1 MKNEPSLPFE
11 SEMPVRPPVRDSSE
25 ADQSGKPEQRSAA
38 VLHHAD
44 PLFHKKRSFEFL
56 CADHAVFI
64 ENVGVDVGDHVYLGM
79 SGVAMCG
86 FEVTVIQLRFA
97 GRTGV
102 PLWYNVLS
110 FLFFLQF

>member
-64 ENVGVDVGDHVYLGM
+64 ENVGVDVGDHVDLRM
-79 SGVAMCG
+79 AGVPLCG
-86 FEVTVIQLRFA
+86 FKVTVIQLQFVS
-97 GRTGV
+97 RTGMSEW
-102 PLWYNVLS
+102 LCGL
-110 FLFFLQF
+110 

>member
-1 MKNEPSLPFE
+1 
-11 SEMPVRPPVRDSSE
+11 VPP
-25 ADQSGKPEQRSAA
+25 AA
-38 VLHHAD
+38 
-44 PLFHKKRSFEFL
+44 
-56 CADHAVFI
+56 ADHAVFI
-64 ENVGVDVGDHVYLGM
+64 ENVGVNVGDHVYLGM

-110 FLFFLQF
+110 LWFFLQL